1 MTDAVTRT
9 PRWQT
14 TSVAALLLVAVG
26 FLYAA
31 PVVVAGAAIPVAF
44 AAYDALSSVPGDAK
58 LTAEREIGMTAA
70 SPGDRV
76 TVTLSVTNTGDAAVP
91 DLRVI
96 DGVPSDL
103 AVVSGTPRLATP
115 LRAGST
121 ATTTYEVVAKRGTHG
136 FAAPVARGRSFA
148 GSDQATVTLD
158 PAGDTSFEG
167 LRAIDSP
174 PTNTPIHRVGTQPT
188 DRGGPGLEFHRT
200 REYQHGDPLNRL
212 NWRQYAKTGDLST
225 VEFREE
231 HATRTVLVVDARDPT
246 RVSAAPGRPTA
257 TELGTYVGARLHDA
271 LTTADVEAILTAVGL
286 PADTDLALGPNG
298 LPWAAPNTPT
308 DATDLLDTVET
319 AATDG
324 PSGRTTTPHPP
335 RDGVFDVSMPKRGDA
350 LRRRLPPR
358 AEVVVVTPLLDN
370 WPLELAGG
378 LQPYGYPVTVVSPDV
393 TDSGTSASDVLAIHR
408 DLRRTRLAD
417 AGFSVVDWQLDTP
430 IDTALTRSLAH
441 LNH

>member
-1 MTDAVTRT
+1 MTVTRT

-14 TSVAALLLVAVG
+14 TGLAALLLVAVG

-31 PVVVAGAAIPVAF
+31 PVVVAGAAIPISF
-44 AAYDALSSVPGDAK
+44 AAYDALSSVPAAAT
-58 LTAEREIGMTAA
+58 LRTERQISTTAA
-70 SPGDRV
+70 SPGDHV
-76 TVTLSVTNTGDAAVP
+76 TVTLSVTNTGETAVP

-96 DGVPSDL
+96 DGVPEDL

-121 ATTTYEVVAKRGTHG
+121 ATTTYDVVAKRGTHE

-148 GSDQATVTLD
+148 ASSQATTTLD

-174 PTNTPIHRVGTQPT
+174 PTNTPIHRAGTQPT
-188 DRGGPGLEFHRT
+188 DQGGPGLEFHRT

-231 HATRTVLVVDARDPT
+231 HATRTVIVIDAGDTT
-246 RVSAAPGRPTA
+246 RVSAAPGHPTA
-257 TELGTYVGARLHDA
+257 TELGAYVGARLHDA
-271 LTTADVEAILTAVGL
+271 LTTADVDTILTAVGL
-286 PADTDLALGPNG
+286 PADTGLTLGPNG
-298 LPWAAPNTPT
+298 LPWATADTPT
-308 DATDLLDTVET
+308 DAADLLDAVEDT
-319 AATDG
+319 AVQG
-324 PSGRTTTPHPP
+324 PSNRRATPNPP
-335 RDGVFDVSMPKRGDA
+335 NDDVFDVSMPEGGDA

-358 AEVVVVTPLLDN
+358 AEVVIVTPLLDD

-393 TDSGTSASDVLAIHR
+393 TDHPSSASDLLAIHR
-408 DLRRTRLAD
+408 DLRQDRLTD
-417 AGFSVVDWQLDTP
+417 AGFSVVDWHLDTP

-441 LNH
+441 LTH